1 MRWRCPWN
9 NLLICTDYDHQIV
22 CSCENIIKNQC
33 LLLIH
38 FRVMI
43 SIAIERDNVE
53 KEEEFEKCALK
64 YRKRKHNGNFD
75 RQIEFNKN
83 RF

>member
-1 MRWRCPWN
+1 MM
-9 NLLICTDYDHQIV
+9 IV

-43 SIAIERDNVE
+43 NIAIERDNVE
-53 KEEEFEKCALK
+53 KEEEFEKRAIK
-64 YRKRKHNGNFD
+64 ETQR
-75 RQIEFNKN
+75 
-83 RF
+83 

>member
-1 MRWRCPWN
+1 
-9 NLLICTDYDHQIV
+9 
-22 CSCENIIKNQC
+22 
-33 LLLIH
+33 
-38 FRVMI
+38 MI

-75 RQIEFNKN
+75 RQIEFNIN